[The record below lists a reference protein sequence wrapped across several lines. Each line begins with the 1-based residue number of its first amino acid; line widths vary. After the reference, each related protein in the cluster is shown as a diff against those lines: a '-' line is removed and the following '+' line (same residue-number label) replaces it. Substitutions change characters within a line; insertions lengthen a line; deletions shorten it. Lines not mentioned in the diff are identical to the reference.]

1 MHASAASSGNKEGS
15 GPEVEGSEPAC
26 AHDSP
31 PCDQTLEAIQPAAAS
46 LLRGEGGRYVASA
59 ASNMFIEGEPRGD
72 EELRPGDG
80 ERMSRGT
87 GEPMRDID
95 TVVRGS
101 ATTTGC
107 ATFAMHAHSL
117 RSFRTEGH
125 HRRRHRRHHRGEK
138 AATPRVLHATW
149 RQKQPFWFGRGD
161 SAAPTSP

>member
-1 MHASAASSGNKEGS
+1 MWIDLWVSKMHASAASSGNKEGS

-95 TVVRGS
+95 TVVRPKRNDDGLRNFCN
-101 ATTTGC
+101 AC
-107 ATFAMHAHSL
+107 AQL
-117 RSFRTEGH
+117 EELPD
-125 HRRRHRRHHRGEK
+125 RR
-138 AATPRVLHATW
+138 A
-149 RQKQPFWFGRGD
+149 
-161 SAAPTSP
+161 SSSSSSSSS